1 MQTGT
6 EGDDDARY
14 ARPDRLAAYVYYK
27 TKNVAFAKR
36 ALGGGGFGGGFRA
49 SGAPT
54 KRIEGPDVLNPLDE
68 SARVGT
74 NGAAQAGLLAIEILE
89 LCADQ
94 LPTEVPPAPRRAEG
108 GPGGRRKAAPVPVPV
123 PNM

>member
-1 MQTGT
+1 
-6 EGDDDARY
+6 
-14 ARPDRLAAYVYYK
+14 
-27 TKNVAFAKR
+27 
-36 ALGGGGFGGGFRA
+36 
-49 SGAPT
+49 
-54 KRIEGPDVLNPLDE
+54 VLNPLDE